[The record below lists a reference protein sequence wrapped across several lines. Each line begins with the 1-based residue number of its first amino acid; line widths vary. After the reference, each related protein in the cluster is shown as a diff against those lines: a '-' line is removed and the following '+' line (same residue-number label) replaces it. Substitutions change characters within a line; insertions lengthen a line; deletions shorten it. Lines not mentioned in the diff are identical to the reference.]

1 MSKYPLSLLCNFVQ
15 PPRTAKR
22 PGQITVFCGISPN
35 PPAAAPGFSAFFL
48 SFKVRGAPPGQK
60 KAFPCA
66 LFVPAFFR
74 PGASKTAAAPC
85 KERGGAAVFRL
96 CFFFV
101 TFSTFC
107 ALSLLGSGRHLYS
120 ASLYCYNVWQRPPRR
135 PAAAEQKE
143 RTAPATAFLEILRLR
158 CRGGWVRKN

>member
-1 MSKYPLSLLCNFVQ
+1 MSKYPLSLLCNFAQ
-15 PPRTAKR
+15 PARTAKR
-22 PGQITVFCGISPN
+22 LGQITVFCGISPN

-66 LFVPAFFR
+66 PFVPAFFSPRR
-74 PGASKTAAAPC
+74 PQNSGGALQRA
-85 KERGGAAVFRL
+85 RGAAVFRL

-101 TFSTFC
+101 TFSIFC

-120 ASLYCYNVWQRPPRR
+120 ASLYCYNVWQRPPGR

-143 RTAPATAFLEILRLR
+143 RAAPATAFLDILRLR
-158 CRGGWVRKN
+158 CRGG